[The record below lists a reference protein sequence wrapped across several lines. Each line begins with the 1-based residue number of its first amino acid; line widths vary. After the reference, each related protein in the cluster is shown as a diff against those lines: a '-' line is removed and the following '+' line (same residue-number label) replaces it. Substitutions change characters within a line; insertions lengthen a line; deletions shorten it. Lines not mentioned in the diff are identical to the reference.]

1 METACSAILARVA
14 KVSDEQQEDFFNEDP
29 ASESEDDLAFS
40 PPEAISTAVVTGTDW
55 TAETILRQLERGN
68 IELNPRFQ
76 RRETWDDARK
86 SAFIES
92 LILGL
97 PIPQLVLAER
107 KDQRGSYIV
116 IDGKQRLIAL
126 RRFAA
131 TDATDSGDNFAPLHL
146 RKLEVRP
153 DLEGMTLAD
162 LQNSP
167 DHAGDVSAFE
177 NETIRTV
184 VVRAWPDE
192 DFLYRVFLRLNTGS
206 VQLSPQEL
214 RQALHP
220 GHFVD
225 FADDRSAKSEAI
237 QQALNLKRPDFRM
250 RDVELLIR
258 FFAFAFYLQ
267 DYNGN
272 LKQFLDSTCQI
283 LNECWD
289 TEKEAIF
296 EAADHCD
303 AAIETTLS
311 IFGKTAFRRFS
322 PDNERAPFNRAV
334 FDVMTFYFRFP
345 EIRQASE
352 ESGDAV
358 VSAFNDLCQNDAAF
372 LESITSTTKSIPA
385 THTRLK
391 HWGDALNNVLDVEV
405 PTPMLADNR
414 IHP

>member
-1 METACSAILARVA
+1 MSEEI
-14 KVSDEQQEDFFNEDP
+14 DEQGSLLSGLDP
-29 ASESEDDLAFS
+29 ASESEDDLEASS
-40 PPEAISTAVVTGTDW
+40 PDALSTAVVTGTDW

-76 RRETWDDARK
+76 RRETWDDSRK

-107 KDQRGSYIV
+107 NDQRGSYIV

-131 TDATDSGDNFAPLHL
+131 SEDELADDSFAPLRL
-146 RKLEVRP
+146 GKLEVRT
-153 DLEGMTLAD
+153 DLEGMSLAD

-167 DHAGDVSAFE
+167 DHVGDVSAFE
-177 NETIRTV
+177 NQTIRTV

-192 DFLYRVFLRLNTGS
+192 NFLFRVFLRLNTGS
-206 VQLSPQEL
+206 MQLSPQEL

-220 GHFVD
+220 GPFVD

-237 QQALNLKRPDFRM
+237 RTALNLNKPDFRM

-258 FFAFAFYLQ
+258 FFAFTFFL
-267 DYNGN
+267 DEYNGN
-272 LKQFLDSTCQI
+272 LKQFLDTTCQA
-283 LNECWD
+283 LNERWD
-289 TEKEAIF
+289 GEEEGILETANACDVAIQ
-296 EAADHCD
+296 A
-303 AAIETTLS
+303 TLD
-311 IFGKTAFRRFS
+311 IFGNAAFRRYS
-322 PDNERAPFNRAV
+322 GDNARVPFNRAV
-334 FDVMTFYFRFP
+334 FDVMTYYFKQP
-345 EIRQASE
+345 EIRETALGNQT
-352 ESGDAV
+352 AV
-358 VSAFNDLCQNDAAF
+358 TEAFNDLCLNDAAF

-385 THTRLK
+385 THTRLQK
-391 HWGDALNNVLDVEV
+391 WGSALSEALDLDFPV
-405 PTPMLADNR
+405 PTLEGNR